1 MLFVEGSPTFGK
13 VLLLFLY
20 LCTAVF
26 GDVVI
31 ALKGFG
37 FVVDLVVVERGDVDK
52 VLTLIDLLFVIV
64 GLFW

>member
-1 MLFVEGSPTFGK
+1 M
-13 VLLLFLY
+13 
-20 LCTAVF
+20 
-26 GDVVI
+26 VI

>member
-1 MLFVEGSPTFGK
+1 M
-13 VLLLFLY
+13 
-20 LCTAVF
+20 
-26 GDVVI
+26 I

-52 VLTLIDLLFVIV
+52 VLTLVDLLLIIV